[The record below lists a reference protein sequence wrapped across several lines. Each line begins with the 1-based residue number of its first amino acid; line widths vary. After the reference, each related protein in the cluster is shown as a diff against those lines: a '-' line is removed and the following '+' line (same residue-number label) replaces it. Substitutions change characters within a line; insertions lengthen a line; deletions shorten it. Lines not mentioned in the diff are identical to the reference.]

1 MCCIFAG
8 MTPYREENYMTMR
21 KFLIYTTAAILG
33 LSATGNLAAQTKAE
47 TKLYNSVIAKGD
59 LKNANKFLA
68 KFPQSVYAPKVQRLK
83 DSIVFHKLDAN
94 DVVAYMNFVEQNPR
108 SYFKAAANTK
118 IEQLNRSSITD
129 AQAMEA
135 ALQCGISKE
144 SILGAKGAKNRNK
157 EHILVILA
165 PQNGSYAL
173 ATLTQE
179 GGNWVETSRLSEQ
192 VYTNDTE
199 LSGFALQ
206 GEPDVVTVNGK
217 QYLFFS
223 YTNSSSSTDKRSR
236 IPNNNCELAVNLY
249 SLDDNSI
256 YNALFSGKMK
266 DGILYGSTMEST
278 QSGLMASAEQAY
290 LLRTLKGMEH
300 LKPYDKELFRTQE
313 TIAWWYENN
322 PQNAGNLQF
331 GIIPDNSELVQAF
344 KANDQKEDV
353 GQYTV
358 AMFDICHNT
367 VVAVYNKEDKV
378 YSLALCQATPLSDKD
393 LELNTFYGEKGNT
406 LVLYYYQG
414 KNAIK
419 KRLNLGSKR
428 MY

>member
-1 MCCIFAG
+1 
-8 MTPYREENYMTMR
+8 
-21 KFLIYTTAAILG
+21 
-33 LSATGNLAAQTKAE
+33 
-47 TKLYNSVIAKGD
+47 
-59 LKNANKFLA
+59 
-68 KFPQSVYAPKVQRLK
+68 
-83 DSIVFHKLDAN
+83 
-94 DVVAYMNFVEQNPR
+94 
-108 SYFKAAANTK
+108 
-118 IEQLNRSSITD
+118 
-129 AQAMEA
+129 
-135 ALQCGISKE
+135 
-144 SILGAKGAKNRNK
+144 
-157 EHILVILA
+157 
-165 PQNGSYAL
+165 
-173 ATLTQE
+173 
-179 GGNWVETSRLSEQ
+179 
-192 VYTNDTE
+192 
-199 LSGFALQ
+199 
-206 GEPDVVTVNGK
+206 
-217 QYLFFS
+217 
-223 YTNSSSSTDKRSR
+223 
-236 IPNNNCELAVNLY
+236 
-249 SLDDNSI
+249 
-256 YNALFSGKMK
+256 
-266 DGILYGSTMEST
+266 MEST

>member
-1 MCCIFAG
+1 MK
-8 MTPYREENYMTMR
+8 
-21 KFLIYTTAAILG
+21 KFLICAAVAALGFSASGTT
-33 LSATGNLAAQTKAE
+33 LAAQSKAE
-47 TKLYNSVIAKGD
+47 TKLYNTVLAKKD

-83 DSIVFHKLDAN
+83 DSIVFCSLDAN
-94 DVVAYMNFVEQNPR
+94 DVMAYMDFVQQNPK
-108 SYFKAAANTK
+108 SYFKAAANSK
-118 IEQLNRSSITD
+118 IEQLNRSSISD
-129 AQAMEA
+129 AQAIDA
-135 ALQCGISKE
+135 VLQCGVPKE
-144 SILGAKGAKNRNK
+144 SVLGAKGVKSRNK
-157 EHILVILA
+157 EHIVAVLA
-165 PQNGSYAL
+165 PKNGSFTLVTL
-173 ATLTQE
+173 AQE
-179 GGNWVETSRLSEQ
+179 GGSWRETNRVSEQ
-192 VYTNDTE
+192 VYTNDAE
-199 LSGFALQ
+199 LADFVLQ
-206 GEPDVVTVNGK
+206 PELEAVTINGK
-217 QYLFFS
+217 QHLFFS
-223 YTNSSSSTDKRSR
+223 YTNSSSAADKRSR

-249 SLDDNSI
+249 SLDDNSV
-256 YNALFSGKMK
+256 YNALFSGKMH

-278 QSGLMASAEQAY
+278 QSGMMASAEQAY
-290 LLRTLKGMEH
+290 LLRKLKGTGN

-331 GIIPDNSELVQAF
+331 GIIPDNSELVDEF
-344 KANDQKEDV
+344 KGYKEKENV

-367 VVAVYNKEDKV
+367 VVVVYNKADNV
-378 YSLALCQATPLSDKD
+378 YSLALCQAMPQSDKD